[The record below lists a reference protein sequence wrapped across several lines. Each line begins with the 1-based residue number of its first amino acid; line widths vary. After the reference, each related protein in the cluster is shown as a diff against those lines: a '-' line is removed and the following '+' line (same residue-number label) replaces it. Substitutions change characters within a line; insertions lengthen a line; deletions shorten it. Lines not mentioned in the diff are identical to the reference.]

1 MYVLNNII
9 NKPALY
15 VMVFSI
21 LYITDLSHTL
31 FSKVDTDV
39 TIKYKSMFSKKCL
52 TPPSPPPF
60 THTRTHARTY
70 TQHQQL

>member
-1 MYVLNNII
+1 MYVLNYII
-9 NKPALY
+9 YKPALY
-15 VMVFSI
+15 VIVNST

-52 TPPSPPPF
+52 TPPSPLH
-60 THTRTHARTY
+60 THTHARTHIH
-70 TQHQQL
+70 TTSAVIR